1 MSRPSGARRFAL
13 MEQTQPVVSLRGV
26 TKRFDDVAAVD
37 RLDLDIRDGEF
48 LALLGP
54 SGCGKTTTLRMIAGF
69 EQPTEGE
76 IHIGGTPVVGVPAHK
91 REVNTV
97 FQNYALFPHLDII
110 DNVAY
115 GLKQRGIKRG
125 ERRQQAADALKL
137 VHLQGRESARPSQ
150 LSGGQQQRVAL
161 ARALVLRPKVLLLD
175 EPLGA
180 LDQKLR
186 KAMQIELKRLQA
198 DVGITFIFVTH
209 DQEEA
214 LAMADRIAVMDQGRV
229 EQLAP
234 PRELYDEPATT
245 FVAGFIGDMSTVT
258 GTLSGDV
265 VELPGGLKVPLG
277 RRLAQAAN
285 GARVHVGLR
294 PECGTFHPVATGAAA
309 NATVATAMVL
319 GDRLQVLARVG
330 DGDEV
335 LLRQARTPGD
345 DAAASLKP
353 GDPLAIDLHPGAG
366 LLLAQEGAEDR
377 AIAATSFDDADP
389 AARHEVLS

>member
-1 MSRPSGARRFAL
+1 
-13 MEQTQPVVSLRGV
+13 MEHTQPVVSLRGV

-76 IHIGGTPVVGVPAHK
+76 ILIGGDPVVGVPAHK

-97 FQNYALFPHLDII
+97 FQQYALFPHLDII
-110 DNVAY
+110 DNVAF
-115 GLKQRGIKRG
+115 GLKQRGVKKADR
-125 ERRQQAADALKL
+125 RRQAAEALAM
-137 VHLQGRESARPSQ
+137 VHLQGRETAKPAQ

-161 ARALVLRPKVLLLD
+161 ARALVMRPKVLLLD

-198 DVGITFIFVTH
+198 EVGITFVFVTH

-214 LAMADRIAVMDQGRV
+214 LAMADRIAVMDQGRI
-229 EQLAP
+229 EQLAN

-245 FVAGFIGDMSTVT
+245 FVAGFIGDMSTVN
-258 GTLSGDV
+258 GTVSGDV
-265 VELPGGLKVPLG
+265 AQLPGGLKVPLG
-277 RRLAQAAN
+277 RRLTECAN
-285 GARVHVGLR
+285 GATARVGLR
-294 PECGTFHPVATGAAA
+294 PECGTFRPATGADA

-319 GDRLQVLARVG
+319 GDRLQVIAKVG

-335 LLRQARTPGD
+335 LLRQARTPEN
-345 DAAASLKP
+345 DAAAALRP
-353 GDPLAIDLHPGAG
+353 GDPLSIEFHPGAG
-366 LLLAQEGAEDR
+366 LLLDAEAADR
-377 AIAATSFDDADP
+377 ALP
-389 AARHEVLS
+389 VEVLS